1 MRCLFRGVAYLIFGC
16 LMLNVCAF
24 ILAGGMRA
32 PYPRSSAPNA
42 LMPNSTAPLPADTPQ
57 DSPTDSGAA
66 SSADVSAADAIAFD
80 QQQNSS
86 RDVYLINPD
95 GSGTRQLTHDG
106 ASSSPDWSP
115 AHRQIAYTSR
125 QNDVA
130 DIYVMNVDGSG
141 VRQITRDNGTDN
153 DYPSWSP
160 DSQQIAFVSNV
171 SGKSD
176 IWVVSAS
183 GGKARQLTRDAA
195 ADAQSPAWSPDGQQI
210 AYATN
215 HDHHL
220 EIYLMSADGSH
231 SRRLTKGTVDSD
243 SPAWSPDGQ
252 QIAYVSTDGGEASIY
267 LITLSSG
274 STTHLF
280 DITGFVGALSWSPNA
295 KSIAYTMTDGKKVRT
310 IRIMDVSDPT
320 KTSQLTDAGVQASGV
335 SWSAPQPITAASIN
349 TGGASAATSAAI
361 PTLDGVVL
369 QITHSG
375 TRLSAHSAASASA
388 SVVRVLYWG
397 DRVLWK
403 QKRVNGFLE
412 VSLANGQ
419 KAYILDKPEYVSQ
432 LDPAVT
438 TPGLQINAR
447 VVINAFGSGSH
458 LVSQPSTQAQ
468 QVQLLK
474 QGNTLTV
481 IGGPLYAE
489 YYEWWQLRLPD
500 GSTGWHVDISEWWQ
514 LQP

>member
-1 MRCLFRGVAYLIFGC
+1 MRCLFRGIAYLIFGC

-32 PYPRSSAPNA
+32 PYPRPTSPAAPNVTT
-42 LMPNSTAPLPADTPQ
+42 PNSTDRLPTEI
-57 DSPTDSGAA
+57 
-66 SSADVSAADAIAFD
+66 SAADAIAFVKE
-80 QQQNSS
+80 QNSS
-86 RDVYLINPD
+86 RDVYLMNSD

-106 ASSSPDWSP
+106 ASSSPSWSSG
-115 AHRQIAYTSR
+115 HQIAYVSR

-130 DIYVMNVDGSG
+130 DIYVMNADGSG
-141 VRQITRDNGTDN
+141 TQQITRDNGTDN

-183 GGKARQLTRDAA
+183 GGKARQLTRFAA
-195 ADAQSPAWSPDGQQI
+195 ADSQSPAWSPDGQQI

-215 HDHHL
+215 HDHHF
-220 EIYLMSADGSH
+220 EIYLMSADGSRP
-231 SRRLTKGTVDSD
+231 RRLTKGDVDSD

-252 QIAYVSTDGGEASIY
+252 QIAYVSTQSGEASIY
-267 LITLSSG
+267 LITPSSG
-274 STTHLF
+274 VTSHLLDIKSFIST
-280 DITGFVGALSWSPNA
+280 LSWSPDA
-295 KSIAYTMTDGKKVRT
+295 KSLAFSVTDSKKSHV
-310 IRIMDVSDPT
+310 IRIIDIKDPT
-320 KTSQLTDAGVQASGV
+320 HNTQLTDDGVQASGV
-335 SWSAPQPITAASIN
+335 SWSSPKPIAALSTN
-349 TGGASAATSAAI
+349 TGGISAAI

-375 TRLSAHSAASASA
+375 TRLSAHSAASANA
-388 SVVRVLYWG
+388 SVIRMLYWG

-403 QKRVNGFLE
+403 QKRINGFLE

-438 TPGLQINAR
+438 TPSVQINAR
-447 VVINAFGSGSH
+447 VVISAFGSGSH
-458 LVSQPSTQAQ
+458 LVTQPSTQAQ

-474 QGNTLTV
+474 QGDTLTV
-481 IGGPLYAE
+481 IGGPVYAE
-489 YYEWWQLRLPD
+489 YYEWWQLRMLN
-500 GSTGWHVDISEWWQ
+500 GSTGWHVDISDWWQ
-514 LQP
+514 IQP